1 MSTAIDR
8 FRELHSQGTFL
19 MPNPWDVGTA
29 RFLESLGFP
38 TLATSSWGLAA
49 SLGRPDQTVTRDEM
63 LAHTEALV
71 SAIGVPLNIDSERC
85 YADDLAGVTE
95 TVRLLGDAGAA
106 GCSIEDFNP
115 VTRSVDPIEVAT
127 ERVAAAA
134 EGARESGLLL
144 TARAENP
151 FYGFADLD
159 DTVARLCS
167 YRDAGA
173 DVMYAPGL
181 VDADEIARVVTET
194 GVPVN
199 VLARAN
205 GPTVS
210 RLSELGV
217 RRISTGGAIARA
229 SFELLNRAAREL
241 LDQGTS
247 SYTVGSLTAD
257 DYRRAFG

>member
-1 MSTAIDR
+1 MTDK

-19 MPNPWDVGTA
+19 MPNPWDLGTA
-29 RFLESLGFP
+29 RFLESLGFSA
-38 TLATSSWGLAA
+38 LATTSWGFAA

-71 SAIGVPLNIDSERC
+71 GAISVPLNIDSERC
-85 YADDLAGVTE
+85 YAEDLAGITE

-106 GCSIEDFNP
+106 GCSIEDFDP
-115 VTRSVDPIEVAT
+115 ATRTIDPIEVAT

-134 EGARESGLLL
+134 EGAKKSGLVL

-151 FYGFADLD
+151 FYGFHDLD
-159 DTVARLCS
+159 DTIARLCS

-181 VDADEIARVVTET
+181 IDPDQIARVVAQT
-194 GVPVN
+194 GAPVN
-199 VLARAN
+199 VLARSN
-205 GPTVS
+205 GPSVN

-247 SYTVGSLTAD
+247 SYTVGSLTAE
-257 DYRRAFG
+257 DYKRAFG